1 MLEEYK
7 NVGTTKKSMNT
18 EELVA
23 KMILEACQK
32 NGFTT
37 KEKAK
42 GLIQGVLEKIDGTDE
57 EKLADAVSKM
67 ENFADLQKEA
77 GGGEMVFNGLS
88 SGFKVFDD
96 YSKGFKYG
104 ELVVLGGYPHKGK
117 STLMMRWCFEFAKQ
131 GVDVAYFPFDDDR
144 EYLKGRV
151 KMLGKGEGVDLSS
164 LEGKIGMFPKQ
175 FQPFFEEDKN
185 NLVVA
190 IKALAKANPNCK
202 VVVVDMLNSILDT
215 VKDKDGNSFTS
226 KLQTV
231 AEEVG
236 ICLFLICRLRE
247 ASGLTQKARDRQAVN
262 PDINS
267 IYGDSRTAYVASKV
281 ITLSGTYTHTKQPM
295 SGFLQ
300 MEKQYV
306 GLHIAKCR
314 GGLVTNEN
322 GEDGADIQI
331 VYELCRGRDTM
342 KINELGAFEV
352 QLPEGAR

>member
-1 MLEEYK
+1 MFDNL
-7 NVGTTKKSMNT
+7 GTTQKQVKT

-23 KMILEACQK
+23 KMVLEACQK

-37 KEKAK
+37 KEKARS
-42 GLIQGVLEKIDGTDE
+42 LVQGVLQKIDGTNE
-57 EKLADAVSKM
+57 EKLAEAVSKM
-67 ENFADLQKEA
+67 ENFADLQKEE
-77 GGGEMVFNGLS
+77 GGGEMVFKGLS
-88 SGFKVFDD
+88 SGFPIFDD

-117 STLMMRWCFEFAKQ
+117 STMMMRWCFEFAKQ

-151 KMLGKGEGVDLSS
+151 KMLGKGEGVDLSKV
-164 LEGKIGMFPKQ
+164 EGKIGMFPKQ

-190 IKALAKANPNCK
+190 IKAITKANPNCK
-202 VVVVDMLNSILDT
+202 VIVVDMLNSILDT

-226 KLQTV
+226 RLQNV
-231 AEEVG
+231 AEECG

-247 ASGLTQKARDRQAVN
+247 ASGLTQKARDRQSVN

-281 ITLSGTYTHTKQPM
+281 ITLSGTLTHQKQ
-295 SGFLQ
+295 SFGGFNQ
-300 MEKQYV
+300 EEKQYV

-314 GGLVTNEN
+314 GGIVTNEN
-322 GEDGADIQI
+322 GEEGGDMQI
-331 VYELCRGRDTM
+331 VYELCRTRDTM
-342 KINELGAFEV
+342 KINEVGTYEV
-352 QLPEGAR
+352 IIPEGGR